1 MEDNS
6 YVCRSYT
13 GKTGRVGL
21 FDFVSL
27 IFLLFLHLK
36 LQLLS
41 KFEVKENFPRF
52 PSFRFW
58 IWVRIENSET
68 SEILTSSC
76 NHILFIYLFIYLFS
90 IYSALAIKI
99 YNYKYTVKMLIKAN
113 GPLKICICIA
123 GILLHIN

>member
-1 MEDNS
+1 MWQKVKPKSQKVLEDNS

-58 IWVRIENSET
+58 V
-68 SEILTSSC
+68 
-76 NHILFIYLFIYLFS
+76 
-90 IYSALAIKI
+90 
-99 YNYKYTVKMLIKAN
+99 
-113 GPLKICICIA
+113 
-123 GILLHIN
+123 